1 MNKIISRDNK
11 VAILHSP
18 GYGTGWSSVNRN
30 THALLYDPE
39 TVVWVE
45 AGKTNV
51 RAYLRRAKDRFP
63 HAIILESALKNLE
76 VTWLPVG
83 TQFRIEEYDGHE
95 TVVLRDQVQWKVA

>member
-30 THALLYDPE
+30 THPLLYDPE

-45 AGKTNV
+45 GGKRNV
-51 RAYLRRAKDRFP
+51 RAYMRRMKDRFP
-63 HAIILESALKNLE
+63 FAVIVESAIKNLE
-76 VTWLPVG
+76 VAWLPVG
-83 TQFRIEEYDGHE
+83 TEFRIEEYDGHE
-95 TVVLRDQVQWKVA
+95 TIVRRDQVQWKVA